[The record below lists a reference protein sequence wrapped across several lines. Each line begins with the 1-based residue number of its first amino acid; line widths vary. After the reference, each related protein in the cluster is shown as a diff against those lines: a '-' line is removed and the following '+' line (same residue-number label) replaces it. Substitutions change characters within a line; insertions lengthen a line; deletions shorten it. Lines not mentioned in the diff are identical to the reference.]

1 MGSGGTAA
9 ARSRFWPPRVSLGI
23 LALVPCA
30 AAVALLGL
38 ADRLL
43 AVPAWLA
50 VLGLPAAAVLVGVS
64 TLLTTRKG
72 LRFALR
78 LWSVALAA
86 PFRRPPAA
94 SRWAHLLLAAAGEEL
109 LFRVLGLRLLGPGVV
124 GVAVT
129 SVAFALPHLL
139 AARLGRRTVVTVDAA
154 VNGACYAGLYVGCGG
169 VAPAVLAHFLRNVC
183 LEALRSLAADPA
195 ARGAGT
201 RPAAEDLA

>member
-1 MGSGGTAA
+1 MDLGGTAA
-9 ARSRFWPPRVSLGI
+9 ARSWFWPPRVSLGI

-30 AAVALLGL
+30 VAVGLLGL

-43 AVPAWLA
+43 AVPAWLVA
-50 VLGLPAAAVLVGVS
+50 LGLPAAAVLVGVS

-72 LRFALR
+72 PRFALR
-78 LWSVALAA
+78 VWIAALAA

-94 SRWAHLLLAAAGEEL
+94 LRWAHLLLAATGEEL
-109 LFRVLGLRLLGPGVV
+109 LFRVLGLWLLGPGVV

-139 AARLGRRTVVTVDAA
+139 AARPGRRTSGTADAV

-183 LEALRSLAADPA
+183 LEALRGLAADPA
-195 ARGAGT
+195 ARGAGA
-201 RPAAEDLA
+201 RPAAEDPA